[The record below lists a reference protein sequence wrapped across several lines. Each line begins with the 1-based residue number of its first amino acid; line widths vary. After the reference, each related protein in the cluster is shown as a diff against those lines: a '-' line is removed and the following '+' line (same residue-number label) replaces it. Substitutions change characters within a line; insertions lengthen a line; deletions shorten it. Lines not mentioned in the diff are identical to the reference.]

1 MTGLGRRDD
10 ALHQAGAQ
18 REGGF
23 VERAGRGGAQFAQ
36 VVAGA
41 EGGAVGGDDDDA
53 DGVVVGD
60 GLQGGVE
67 RLHQADGQRVAG
79 GRTVQRQGRDV
90 VAVVAEQDIGHDGR
104 GYSRRMGQ
112 CRIGRPRGELSLRT
126 VAMPADTNPAGD
138 IFGGWIMS
146 LMDLAA
152 GVAAGTRAKG
162 RVATAA
168 VSNLSFLQPVKV
180 GDVVCVYT
188 EIRKTGRTSVTVG
201 VEAYVLRR
209 NQGERVRVTAAEF
222 VLVAVDDQGVPRP
235 LPRPEG

>member
-1 MTGLGRRDD
+1 MK
-10 ALHQAGAQ
+10 
-18 REGGF
+18 EF
-23 VERAGRGGAQFAQ
+23 V
-36 VVAGA
+36 VPTSSV
-41 EGGAVGGDDDDA
+41 
-53 DGVVVGD
+53 
-60 GLQGGVE
+60 
-67 RLHQADGQRVAG
+67 H
-79 GRTVQRQGRDV
+79 
-90 VAVVAEQDIGHDGR
+90 
-104 GYSRRMGQ
+104 
-112 CRIGRPRGELSLRT
+112 PRGELSLRT

-146 LMDLAA
+146 LMDLGA

-188 EIRKTGRTSVTVG
+188 EITKTGRTSITVG

-222 VLVAVDDQGVPRP
+222 VLVAVDDHGTPRT
-235 LPRPEG
+235 LPSV

>member
-1 MTGLGRRDD
+1 MRNIS
-10 ALHQAGAQ
+10 ASP
-18 REGGF
+18 
-23 VERAGRGGAQFAQ
+23 V
-36 VVAGA
+36 
-41 EGGAVGGDDDDA
+41 
-53 DGVVVGD
+53 
-60 GLQGGVE
+60 
-67 RLHQADGQRVAG
+67 
-79 GRTVQRQGRDV
+79 
-90 VAVVAEQDIGHDGR
+90 
-104 GYSRRMGQ
+104 
-112 CRIGRPRGELSLRT
+112 GELSLRT

-188 EIRKTGRTSVTVG
+188 EITKTGRTSITVG

-222 VLVAVDDQGVPRP
+222 VLVAVDDHGVPRV
-235 LPRPEG
+235 LPPVG

>member
-1 MTGLGRRDD
+1 MQRREVDMQSNTP
-10 ALHQAGAQ
+10 H
-18 REGGF
+18 
-23 VERAGRGGAQFAQ
+23 
-36 VVAGA
+36 
-41 EGGAVGGDDDDA
+41 
-53 DGVVVGD
+53 
-60 GLQGGVE
+60 
-67 RLHQADGQRVAG
+67 
-79 GRTVQRQGRDV
+79 
-90 VAVVAEQDIGHDGR
+90 
-104 GYSRRMGQ
+104 
-112 CRIGRPRGELSLRT
+112 PRGELSLRT

-168 VSNLSFLQPVKV
+168 VSNLNFLQPVKV

-188 EIRKTGRTSVTVG
+188 EITKTGRTSITVG

-222 VLVAVDDQGVPRP
+222 VLVAVDDHGTPRT
-235 LPRPEG
+235 LPPEG